1 VTRKTTAA
9 AALALAL
16 LATAPA
22 QAQLGLSAGVGVGA
36 TNNNLSIEGAPAEEQ
51 GSTSEAD
58 GMVRTNLGAHYLLL
72 GRNFSQALDYTLS
85 TFLYIQREQSVSF
98 AHELGWT
105 GLINPTRFSQLDFG
119 LRASHGRTSDMDLF
133 RGQALGGSEARPT
146 RSESFAAF
154 SASENLLWE
163 LGPFWEAGQRF
174 NAELYQPIGYARTTT
189 ARTLGLEARLTLS
202 RVWIRDQL
210 GLFAEGGHGRSRAV
224 IFDEPMQGLTGYP
237 ARRANWQRVGL
248 DYGHA
253 FNDFWIAGADVG
265 VLSVQV
271 PQIRSPFVDVGVNAS
286 VTHRT
291 EKRGTLQLL
300 VGRGVD
306 TNVYV
311 GDVLLQNSVG
321 LRAELPLGFKE
332 AWHLTADVE
341 YQRSESLFVID
352 VKERLSV
359 VAASAIVSY
368 DWTRQAR
375 LLFELN
381 FTYQNAEAGLRNTL
395 RSEPFTLHR
404 TMFLASIEM
413 HYPQIEEDEDRG
425 GARRLGGRGG
435 ASGLEDEPDGD
446 DRGGPSA
453 ETGGGSV
460 GGESGGGESPP

>member
-1 VTRKTTAA
+1 V
-9 AALALAL
+9 LLAL
-16 LATAPA
+16 LAPA
-22 QAQLGLSAGVGVGA
+22 RPARAQLGLSAGVGLGA
-36 TNNNLSIEGAPAEEQ
+36 TNNNMQIQGAPTEEGQ
-51 GSTSEAD
+51 ESTSEAD
-58 GMVRTNLGAHYLLL
+58 GLARTNLGAHYLLL
-72 GRNFSQALDYTLS
+72 GRRFSQALDYTLS
-85 TFLYIQREQSVSF
+85 SFLYIQREQSVSF

-105 GLINPTRFSQLDFG
+105 GLVNPTRFSQLDFG

-146 RSESFAAF
+146 RSESFASL
-154 SASENLLWE
+154 SAGENLLWE
-163 LGPFWEAGQRF
+163 LGPFWEVGQRL
-174 NAELYQPIGYARTTT
+174 NGELYLPIGHARTTT
-189 ARTLGLEARLTLS
+189 ARTLGAEARLTLS
-202 RVWIRDQL
+202 RVWVQDEL
-210 GLFAEGGHGRSRAV
+210 GLFAEAGHGRSRAV
-224 IFDEPMQGLTGYP
+224 VFDEPMQGLLGYP

-253 FNDFWIAGADVG
+253 FNDFWIAGLDVG

-291 EKRGTLQLL
+291 DNRGTFQLL
-300 VGRGVD
+300 LGRGVD

-321 LRAELPLGFKE
+321 LRAELPFGFKE
-332 AWHLTADVE
+332 AWHLTGDVE

-352 VKERLSV
+352 VKERLQV

-368 DWTRQAR
+368 DWTRQMR
-375 LLFELN
+375 LLFELT

-395 RSEPFTLHR
+395 RSDPFTLHR

-413 HYPQIEEDEDRG
+413 HYPQIEEDEEG

-435 ASGLEDEPDGD
+435 ASGLEDEPDDAD
-446 DRGGPSA
+446 DRSGPSP
-453 ETGGGSV
+453 ETGGESGGGESG
-460 GGESGGGESPP
+460 GGESGGGESP